1 MGTKASRVRVT
12 GPLMVYAPGFASEL
26 TRSGY
31 TENATADQVRLLAH
45 LSRWL
50 AAQGLDAGD
59 LTPEVGDAFLVAR
72 RAVGYTLWLSRK
84 ALVPLLQ
91 YLRGIDV
98 APAEPCRPLGPT
110 DELLGRYRDF
120 LNSERGLAAS
130 TVNGYVNFV
139 QPFVRRREAADG
151 TLLLEDLTP
160 QDITAFVVT
169 EVPGRPT
176 GSAKLT
182 VTALRSLLGFLHVE
196 GVVASPLTSA
206 VPSVA
211 GTRLAGLPKALGA
224 EEVQRLLRSCDRT
237 TAVGRRDFAVLTML
251 ARLGMRRGEVAS
263 LTLDDIHWRVGEIVV
278 RGKGDRHEILPLPV
292 DVGRAVADYLRRG
305 RPVTESR
312 RVFLRVRA
320 PHRPLTPGGTTAIV
334 IGAACKAGLPPMG
347 AHRLRHTVATEIL
360 RAGAPLAEVGQ
371 LLRHRSSLSTAI
383 YAKVN
388 RNALREIARPWPTG
402 GAA

>member
-1 MGTKASRVRVT
+1 MGEKASRVRIT
-12 GPLMVYAPGFASEL
+12 GPLKVYAPGFASEL
-26 TRSGY
+26 TRAGY

-50 AAQGLDAGD
+50 AAQGLGAAD
-59 LTPEVGDAFLVAR
+59 LTPEVGDAFLAAR
-72 RAVGYTLWLSRK
+72 RADGYTLWLSRK

-91 YLRGIDV
+91 YLRGIGV
-98 APAEPCRPLGPT
+98 APPEPSAPLGPT
-110 DELLGRYRDF
+110 DELLGRYRDY

-139 QPFVRRREAADG
+139 RPFLRRREAADG
-151 TLLLEDLTP
+151 TLRLEDLTV
-160 QDITAFVVT
+160 QDITAFVVA

-182 VTALRSLLGFLHVE
+182 VTALRSLLGFLHLA
-196 GVVASPLTSA
+196 GTVARPLTSA

-211 GTRLAGLPKALGA
+211 GTRLAGLPKALEG

-263 LTLDDIHWRVGEIVV
+263 LTLEDIHWRVGEIVV

-292 DVGRAVADYLRRG
+292 DVGRAVVDYLRQG
-305 RPVTESR
+305 RPVAASR

-320 PHRPLTPGGTTAIV
+320 PHRPLTPGGITAIV
-334 IGAACKAGLPPMG
+334 VGAAYKAGLPPIG
-347 AHRLRHTVATEIL
+347 AHRLRHTAATELL

-383 YAKVN
+383 YAKVD
-388 RNALREIARPWPTG
+388 RNALRWIARPWPTG